1 MKVHHLFEAT
11 EGLLPN
17 LVASL
22 VKKGET
28 VWFNFWWYTES
39 NARKLYARVIKV
51 ENNTFTL
58 QNIGRNGDPWKE
70 TFVLPPDADDK
81 LDLHQGSSFWEVR
94 EREPVKE
101 SLDGMLKTIIQQR
114 LDKHE
119 PVKLDFVENHTRYQ
133 GYITLM
139 RGNTIHSM
147 HTKRNGDT
155 ETERFVLPLD
165 ADERFTL
172 RKIEGVWHL
181 QGI

>member
-1 MKVHHLFEAT
+1 MKVT
-11 EGLLPN
+11 ELL
-17 LVASL
+17 
-22 VKKGET
+22 
-28 VWFNFWWYTES
+28 
-39 NARKLYARVIKV
+39 
-51 ENNTFTL
+51 
-58 QNIGRNGDPWKE
+58 
-70 TFVLPPDADDK
+70 
-81 LDLHQGSSFWEVR
+81 
-94 EREPVKE
+94 E

-114 LDKHE
+114 LDRHD
-119 PVKLDFVENHTRYQ
+119 PVKLDFWDEGFTYQ

-155 ETERFVLPLD
+155 ETERYVLPLD